1 MYFNYDNPI
10 HDKSQFQVG
19 STMMPQNKLDS
30 ADLFLELVRGV
41 PGARGRNAIWD
52 IRSHDALQQGQNVEV
67 WLQSRFMAY
76 LSLEMTEGMTE
87 LANDGKK
94 LLSGLSSEQL
104 PISCVY
110 NYENDKA
117 FLDSAAVVGTAY
129 SWNKT
134 LNVMS
139 ITTRML
145 VIENGQN

>member
-1 MYFNYDNPI
+1 
-10 HDKSQFQVG
+10 
-19 STMMPQNKLDS
+19 MMPQNKLDS
-30 ADLFLELVRGV
+30 TDLFLELVRGV
-41 PGARGRNAIWD
+41 AGARGRNVAWNLK
-52 IRSHDALQQGQNVEV
+52 SHDATQQGQTVEV
-67 WLQSRFMAY
+67 WLQSYFMAY

-110 NYENDKA
+110 NYDNDTS
-117 FLDSAAVVGTAY
+117 FLNSPPLGPAVPYA
-129 SWNKT
+129 WDKT

-145 VIENGQN
+145 VIENGQNCSVEI